1 MRIHVECRDG
11 NPRAFYLGTRWLY
24 ITYVVER
31 AIEPSERRFRVKVG
45 DGRVFVLHHN
55 VVKDNWELESVNWHA
70 SPRHTA
76 A

>member
-1 MRIHVECRDG
+1 MRIRVDCRDG

-24 ITYVVER
+24 IMHVVER
-31 AIEPSERRFRVKVG
+31 AIEPSAQRFRVKVG

-55 VVKDNWELESVNWHA
+55 LAGGDWELASVSWHA